1 MSLVNIDELSAD
13 IKWEVEQ
20 LQESVDY
27 HIECLRLVKS
37 PEVRYEL
44 EIKIKNLKNKIR
56 KTVGDNE

>member
-1 MSLVNIDELSAD
+1 MVLVNIDELSAD

-20 LQESVDY
+20 LQESVNY

>member
-1 MSLVNIDELSAD
+1 MVLVNIDELSYD

-20 LQESVDY
+20 LQETVDY
-27 HIECLRLVKS
+27 HIGCLRLVKS

-56 KTVGDNE
+56 KVVGDNE

>member
-1 MSLVNIDELSAD
+1 MGLVNIDELSAD

-20 LQESVDY
+20 LQETVNY
-27 HIECLRLVKS
+27 HIGCLRLVKS

-56 KTVGDNE
+56 KAVGDNE

>member
-1 MSLVNIDELSAD
+1 MVLVNIDELSAD

-27 HIECLRLVKS
+27 HIGCLRLVKS

>member
-1 MSLVNIDELSAD
+1 MVLVNIDELSAD

-20 LQESVDY
+20 LQESMDY
-27 HIECLRLVKS
+27 HIDCLRLVKS

>member
-1 MSLVNIDELSAD
+1 MVLVNIDELSAD

>member
-27 HIECLRLVKS
+27 HIECLKLVKS
-37 PEVRYEL
+37 REAKYEL

-56 KTVGDNE
+56 KAVGDNE

>member
-1 MSLVNIDELSAD
+1 MVLVNIDELSVD

-20 LQESVDY
+20 LQETIDY

-37 PEVRYEL
+37 REVSYEL

-56 KTVGDNE
+56 KVVGYNE